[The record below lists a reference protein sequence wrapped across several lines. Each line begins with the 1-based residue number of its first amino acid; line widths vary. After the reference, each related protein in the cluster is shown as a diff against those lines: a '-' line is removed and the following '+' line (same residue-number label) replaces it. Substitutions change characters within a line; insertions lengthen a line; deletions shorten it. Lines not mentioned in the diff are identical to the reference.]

1 MRPEP
6 GTYPAY
12 FEHYIPLI
20 KGNNVISAL
29 ERTREEMVTALYN
42 VPSTKETFAYAP
54 GKWTVKQVVQHV
66 TDAERVFAYRALRFA
81 RGDEQQPLPFEEN
94 DYAKAAELDSRSL
107 KDVLSEFETVRQA
120 TLSLFRTFS
129 NNTLLLTG
137 KTTFGRT
144 TVLAIG
150 YLIAGHGLHHLNV
163 LKQRYL

>member
-12 FEHYIPLI
+12 FENYIPLI

-29 ERTREEMVTALYN
+29 ERTREELVTTLYN
-42 VPSTKETFAYAP
+42 IPGPKETYAYAP
-54 GKWTVKQVVQHV
+54 GKWTVKQVVQHI

-81 RGDEQQPLPFEEN
+81 RGDDQQPLPFEEN

-107 KDVLSEFETVRQA
+107 KDLLEEFETVRQA

-129 NNTLLLTG
+129 DNTLLLTG

>member
-12 FEHYIPLI
+12 FENYIPLI

-29 ERTREEMVTALYN
+29 ERTREELVTVLYN
-42 VPSTKETFAYAP
+42 IPPAKETYAYAP
-54 GKWTVKQVVQHV
+54 GKWTVKQVIQHV

-94 DYAKAAELDSRSL
+94 DYAKAAELDGRTV
-107 KDVLSEFETVRQA
+107 KDQLAEFETVRQA
-120 TLSLFRTFS
+120 TLSLFRSFS
-129 NNTLLLTG
+129 QNTLLLTG
-137 KTTFGRT
+137 KTTFGRS
-144 TVLAIG
+144 TVLAVG